1 MKYHEKYDI
10 LESTSTDPRKQTEVG
25 YIMCRY
31 EKFPKIKKTWWKKR
45 SMRGIEKHSM
55 FTESLSNIKLTQ
67 FNGLNC
73 LHDLHTFQSNTEKL
87 HLGTTYLRAC

>member
-31 EKFPKIKKTWWKKR
+31 GKLPKIKKT
-45 SMRGIEKHSM
+45 
-55 FTESLSNIKLTQ
+55 
-67 FNGLNC
+67 
-73 LHDLHTFQSNTEKL
+73 
-87 HLGTTYLRAC
+87 